1 MKYKKV
7 SVEDLSFFRQT
18 IGEKNVYTDEASI
31 EKYSRDETDGVQFPP
46 EVVLKPITAEEI
58 SSILKYCNENLIP
71 VSPRAAGTGLS
82 ANSLCVHGGVMLS
95 VERMNRILKID
106 ERSLQVTT
114 EPGVITE
121 ALQNAMQEK
130 GLFYPVD
137 PSSRG
142 TSFIGGNVAC
152 NSGGP
157 RAVKYGVVK
166 DFVLNLEVVLPNGE
180 IMWTG
185 ANTLKN
191 STGYNL
197 TQLIVGSEGTLGI
210 VTKIVLKLLPYPKFN
225 NVMWAPFK
233 SMDDAS
239 AAVSAVFRA
248 GIIPSCIEFMEREAI
263 EYVMNFLGDVSI
275 PLADD
280 TRASLLI
287 EVDGNDLEAIQKD
300 CEKIYE
306 VLTQFG
312 VGEIL
317 FADSEAQKIDLWRM
331 RRNIAYAVK
340 KTNVTVE
347 EDTVVPRA
355 DLPELLR
362 HIKEVGKKYN
372 FRSVCYGH
380 AGDGNVHVRILKD
393 KLTDDYWK
401 NEVPKGIREIFEKVV
416 ELGGTISGEHGIGWY
431 QIPYMDIKF
440 REVQLELMRSIKKVF
455 DPHDI
460 LNPGKIFSHQA
471 RSVSP

>member
-1 MKYKKV
+1 MEYNKITD
-7 SVEDLSFFRQT
+7 SDISFFNSLLGT
-18 IGEKNVYTDEASI
+18 EYVMVNTEAI
-31 EKYSRDETDGVQFPP
+31 EKYSRDETDGVAFPP
-46 EVVLKPITAEEI
+46 DVVLKPADTAQI
-58 SSILKYCNENLIP
+58 SAIMKYCNEKHIP

-82 ANSLCVHGGVMLS
+82 ANSLCVYGGVMLLTD
-95 VERMNRILKID
+95 RLNKILNID
-106 ERSLQVTT
+106 ERNLQVTT
-114 EPGVITE
+114 QPAVITE
-121 ALQNAMQEK
+121 ALQNTLQAK

-142 TSFIGGNVAC
+142 TCYIGGNVAC

-166 DFVLNLEVVLPNGE
+166 DFVLNLEVVLPNGD

-197 TQLIVGSEGTLGI
+197 TQLFVGSEGTLGI
-210 VTKIVLKLLPYPKFN
+210 VTTIVLKLLPYPKFN
-225 NVMWAPFK
+225 NVMLAPFK
-233 SMDDAS
+233 SMEHAG

-248 GIIPSCIEFMEREAI
+248 GIVPSCIEFMEREAI
-263 EYVMNFLGDVSI
+263 EYVMNFLGDVTV
-275 PLADD
+275 PLAND
-280 TRASLLI
+280 THATLLI
-287 EVDGNDLEAIQKD
+287 EVDGNDMEVIQKD
-300 CEKIYE
+300 CEKIYD
-306 VLTQFG
+306 VLTQFE

-317 FADSEAQKIDLWRM
+317 FADNEAQKTDLWRM

-355 DLPELLR
+355 DLPELLK
-362 HIKEVGKKYN
+362 HIKAVGTKWN

-393 KLTDDYWK
+393 ELTDEYW
-401 NEVPKGIREIFEKVV
+401 NEEVPKGIREIFEKVV
-416 ELGGTISGEHGIGWY
+416 ELGGTISGEHGIGWI
-431 QIPYMDIKF
+431 QVPYMDIKF
-440 REVQLELMRSIKKVF
+440 KQPQISLMRSIKAVF
-455 DPHDI
+455 DPNNI
-460 LNPGKIFSHQA
+460 MNPGKVFN
-471 RSVSP
+471 R

>member
-1 MKYKKV
+1 MSYKKITA
-7 SVEDLSFFRQT
+7 EDIAWFKT
-18 IGEKNVYTDEASI
+18 VVGEEYVYTDDASI
-31 EKYSRDETDGVQFPP
+31 EKYSRDETDGVKFPP
-46 EVVLKPITAEEI
+46 EVVIKPITTQEVSAI
-58 SSILKYCNENLIP
+58 MRYCNEQRIP

-82 ANSLCVHGGVMLS
+82 ANSLCVHGGVMLT
-95 VERMNRILKID
+95 VERMNRILQID

-121 ALQNAMQEK
+121 ALQNTLQEK

-142 TSFIGGNVAC
+142 SSFIGGNVAC

-191 STGYNL
+191 STGYNF
-197 TQLIVGSEGTLGI
+197 TQLIVGSEGTLAI

-225 NVMWAPFK
+225 NVMLAPFK

-248 GIIPSCIEFMEREAI
+248 GIIPSCIEFMERDAV
-263 EYVMNFLGDVSI
+263 EYVMNFLGDVTI

-280 TRASLLI
+280 TQATLLI
-287 EVDGNDLEAIQKD
+287 EVDGSDLEAIQKD
-300 CEKIYE
+300 CEKIYD
-306 VLTQFG
+306 VLSQFE

-340 KTNVTVE
+340 KTNMTVE

-362 HIKEVGKKYN
+362 HIKEVGKKWN

-393 KLTDDYWK
+393 QLTDEYWK
-401 NEVPKGIREIFEKVV
+401 TEVPKGIREIFEKVV
-416 ELGGTISGEHGIGWY
+416 ALGGTISGEHGIGWI

-440 REVQLELMRSIKKVF
+440 KQPQLELMRSIKRVF
-455 DPHDI
+455 DPNNI
-460 LNPGKIFSHQA
+460 LNPGKIF
-471 RSVSP
+471 

>member
-1 MKYKKV
+1 MNYKKV
-7 SVEDLSFFRQT
+7 TAEDIAYFKS
-18 IGEKNVYTDEASI
+18 IVGEDFVFTDEASI
-31 EKYSRDETDGVQFPP
+31 EKFSRDETDGVKFPP
-46 EVVLKPITAEEI
+46 EVVIKPITAQEI
-58 SSILKYCNENLIP
+58 SGILKYCNEQLIP

-82 ANSLCVHGGVMLS
+82 ANSLCVYGGVMLS
-95 VERMNRILKID
+95 VERMNKILKID

-114 EPGVITE
+114 EPAVITE
-121 ALQNAMQEK
+121 ALQNTLQEK
-130 GLFYPVD
+130 GLYYPVD

-142 TSFIGGNVAC
+142 SSFIGGNVAC

-191 STGYNL
+191 STGYNF
-197 TQLIVGSEGTLGI
+197 THLIVGSEGTLAV
-210 VTKIVLKLLPYPKFN
+210 VTKIVLKLLPYPKYN
-225 NVMWAPFK
+225 NVMLAPFK
-233 SMDDAS
+233 SMEDAS

-248 GIIPSCIEFMEREAI
+248 GIVPSCIEFMERDAV
-263 EYVMNFLGDVSI
+263 EYVMKFLGDVTI

-280 TRASLLI
+280 TQATLLI
-287 EVDGNDLEAIQKD
+287 EVDGNDTEAIQKD
-300 CEKIYE
+300 CEKIYD
-306 VLTQFG
+306 VLSQFE

-340 KTNVTVE
+340 KTNMTVE

-355 DLPELLR
+355 DLPELLK
-362 HIKEVGKKYN
+362 HIKEVGKKWN

-393 KLTDDYWK
+393 ELSDEYWK

-416 ELGGTISGEHGIGWY
+416 ELGGTISGEHGIGWI

-440 REVQLELMRSIKKVF
+440 KQTQLELMRNIKKVF
-455 DPHDI
+455 DPNSI
-460 LNPGKIFSHQA
+460 LNPGKIF
-471 RSVSP
+471 

>member
-1 MKYKKV
+1 MNYKRI
-7 SVEDLSFFRQT
+7 SADDLAFFKAQL
-18 IGEKNVYTDEASI
+18 GEQYVFTDDISI
-31 EKYSRDETDGVQFPP
+31 EKYSRDETDGCQFPP
-46 EVVLKPITAEEI
+46 EVVLKPADTAQI
-58 SSILKYCNENLIP
+58 AAVMRYCNEQRIP

-95 VERMNRILKID
+95 IERLNQILTID
-106 ERSLQVTT
+106 ERNLQVVT

-121 ALQNAMQEK
+121 ALQNAMIEK

-137 PSSRG
+137 PSSKG
-142 TSFIGGNVAC
+142 TSFIGGNVAL

-166 DFVLNLEVVLPNGE
+166 DFVLNLEVVLPTGDV
-180 IMWTG
+180 IWTG

-197 TQLIVGSEGTLGI
+197 TQLMVGSEGTLGI
-210 VTKIVLKLLPYPKFN
+210 VTKIVLKLLPYPRFN
-225 NVMWAPFK
+225 NVLLAPFK
-233 SMDDAS
+233 TMDDAS

-248 GIIPSCIEFMEREAI
+248 GIIPSCIEFMERDAMV
-263 EYVMNFLGDVSI
+263 YVMDFLGDVTI
-275 PLADD
+275 PLSDD
-280 TRASLLI
+280 TQATLLI
-287 EVDGNDLEAIQKD
+287 EVDGNEQESIQRD
-300 CEKIYE
+300 CEKIYDVLSQFE
-306 VLTQFG
+306 VG
-312 VGEIL
+312 DIL
-317 FADSEAQKIDLWRM
+317 FADNDAQKTDIWRM

-362 HIKEVGKKYN
+362 HIKAVGAKYG

-393 KLTDDYWK
+393 ELTEDYWK

-416 ELGGTISGEHGIGWY
+416 ELKGTISGEHGIGWF

-440 REVQLELMRSIKKVF
+440 GELQLQIMRDIKKAF
-455 DPHDI
+455 DPNHI
-460 LNPGKIFSHQA
+460 MNPGKIFS
-471 RSVSP
+471 

>member
-1 MKYKKV
+1 MNYKKV
-7 SVEDLSFFRQT
+7 TAEDIAYFKS
-18 IGEKNVYTDEASI
+18 IVGEDFVFTDEASI
-31 EKYSRDETDGVQFPP
+31 EKFSRDETDGVKFPP
-46 EVVLKPITAEEI
+46 EVVIKPITAQEI
-58 SSILKYCNENLIP
+58 SGILKYCNEQLIP

-82 ANSLCVHGGVMLS
+82 ANSLCVYGGVMLS
-95 VERMNRILKID
+95 VERMNKILKID

-114 EPGVITE
+114 EPAVITE
-121 ALQNAMQEK
+121 ALQNTLQEK
-130 GLFYPVD
+130 GLYYPVD

-142 TSFIGGNVAC
+142 SSFIGGNVAC

-191 STGYNL
+191 STGYNF
-197 TQLIVGSEGTLGI
+197 THLIVGSEGTLAV
-210 VTKIVLKLLPYPKFN
+210 VTKIVLKLLPYPKYN
-225 NVMWAPFK
+225 NVMLAPFK

-248 GIIPSCIEFMEREAI
+248 GIVPSCIEFMERDAV
-263 EYVMNFLGDVSI
+263 EYVMKFLGDVTI

-280 TRASLLI
+280 TQATLLI
-287 EVDGNDLEAIQKD
+287 EVDGNDTEAIQKD
-300 CEKIYE
+300 CEKIYD
-306 VLTQFG
+306 VLSQFE

-340 KTNVTVE
+340 KTNMTVE

-355 DLPELLR
+355 DLPELLK
-362 HIKEVGKKYN
+362 HIKEVGKKWN

-393 KLTDDYWK
+393 ELSDEYWK

-416 ELGGTISGEHGIGWY
+416 ELGGTISGEHGIGWI

-440 REVQLELMRSIKKVF
+440 KQTQLELMRNIKKVF
-455 DPHDI
+455 DPNSI
-460 LNPGKIFSHQA
+460 LNPGKIF
-471 RSVSP
+471 

>member
-1 MKYKKV
+1 M
-7 SVEDLSFFRQT
+7 R
-18 IGEKNVYTDEASI
+18 
-31 EKYSRDETDGVQFPP
+31 
-46 EVVLKPITAEEI
+46 
-58 SSILKYCNENLIP
+58 YCNEQLIP

-95 VERMNRILKID
+95 IERLNKILTID
-106 ERSLQVTT
+106 ERNLQVVT

-121 ALQNAMQEK
+121 ALQNAMIEK

-137 PSSRG
+137 PSSKG
-142 TSFIGGNVAC
+142 TSFIGGNVAL

-166 DFVLNLEVVLPNGE
+166 DFVLNLEVVLPTGDV
-180 IMWTG
+180 IWTG

-197 TQLIVGSEGTLGI
+197 TQLMVGSEGTLGI
-210 VTKIVLKLLPYPKFN
+210 VTKIVLKLLPYPRFN
-225 NVMWAPFK
+225 NVLLAPFK
-233 SMDDAS
+233 TMDDAS

-248 GIIPSCIEFMEREAI
+248 GIIPSCIEFMERDAMV
-263 EYVMNFLGDVSI
+263 YVMDFLGDVTI
-275 PLADD
+275 PLSDD
-280 TRASLLI
+280 TQATLLI
-287 EVDGNDLEAIQKD
+287 EVDGNEQESIQRD
-300 CEKIYE
+300 CEKIYDVLSQFE
-306 VLTQFG
+306 VG
-312 VGEIL
+312 DIL
-317 FADSEAQKIDLWRM
+317 FADNDAQKKDIWRM

-362 HIKEVGKKYN
+362 HIKAVGAKYG

-393 KLTDDYWK
+393 QLTEEYWK

-416 ELGGTISGEHGIGWY
+416 ELKGTISGEHGIGWF

-440 REVQLELMRSIKKVF
+440 GELQLQIMRDIKKAF
-455 DPHDI
+455 DPNHI
-460 LNPGKIFSHQA
+460 MNPGKIFS
-471 RSVSP
+471 

>member
-1 MKYKKV
+1 MNFKKI
-7 SVEDLSFFRQT
+7 SAE
-18 IGEKNVYTDEASI
+18 DEAYFRKILGAENVFTDSSSV
-31 EKYSRDETDGVQFPP
+31 EKYSRDETDGCSFPP
-46 EVVLKPITAEEI
+46 EIVLKPMSNEEI
-58 SSILKYCNENLIP
+58 SSIMKYCNAHLIP

-95 VERMNRILKID
+95 VERMNKILRLD
-106 ERSLQVTT
+106 ERSLQVTV
-114 EPGVITE
+114 EPGMITE
-121 ALQNAMQEK
+121 ALQNSLQEK

-142 TSFIGGNVAC
+142 SCFIGGNVAC

-180 IMWTG
+180 IVWTG

-197 TQLIVGSEGTLGI
+197 TQLFVGSEGTLGI
-210 VTKIVLKLLPYPKFN
+210 ITKIVLKLLPFPKFN
-225 NVMWAPFK
+225 NVMLAPFK
-233 SMDDAS
+233 SMEDAS

-263 EYVMNFLGDVSI
+263 EYVMKFLGDVAI

-280 TRASLLI
+280 TQATLLI
-287 EVDGNDLEAIQKD
+287 EVDGNDMDAIQKD

-306 VLTQFG
+306 VLSSFNA
-312 VGEIL
+312 GEIL
-317 FADSEAQKIDLWRM
+317 FADSDAQKTDLWRM

-355 DLPELLR
+355 DLPELLK
-362 HIKEVGKKYN
+362 HIKAVGAKYN

-393 KLTDDYWK
+393 ELSDEYWK
-401 NEVPKGIREIFEKVV
+401 KEVPKGIREIFRKVV
-416 ELGGTISGEHGIGWY
+416 ELKGTISGEHGIGWF

-440 REVQLELMRSIKKVF
+440 SSAHLELFKNIKRVF
-455 DPHDI
+455 DPNGI
-460 LNPGKIFSHQA
+460 MNPGKIF
-471 RSVSP
+471 

>member
-1 MKYKKV
+1 MRYNKV
-7 SVEDLSFFRQT
+7 RAEDLQYFVSLV
-18 IGEKNVYTDEASI
+18 GAEYVLSDDANI
-31 EKYSRDETDGVQFPP
+31 EKYSRDETDGVKFPP
-46 EVVLKPITAEEI
+46 EVILKPADAQQI
-58 SSILKYCNENLIP
+58 SAILKYCNEQLIP

-95 VERMNRILKID
+95 VERLNKILKID
-106 ERSLQVTT
+106 ERNLQVTT

-121 ALQNAMQEK
+121 RLQNTLQEK

-142 TSFIGGNVAC
+142 SSFIGGNVAC

-166 DFVLNLEVVLPNGE
+166 DFVLNLEVVLPSGE
-180 IMWTG
+180 VMWTG

-191 STGYNL
+191 STGYNI
-197 TQLIVGSEGTLGI
+197 TQLMVGSEGTLGI
-210 VTKIVLKLLPYPKFN
+210 ITKIVLKLLPYPKFN
-225 NVMWAPFK
+225 NIMLAPFK

-248 GIIPSCIEFMEREAI
+248 GIIPSSIEFMEREAI
-263 EYVMNFLGDVSI
+263 EYVMDFLGDVAV

-280 TRASLLI
+280 TLATLLI
-287 EVDGNDLEAIQKD
+287 EVDGNDLDVIQKD

-306 VLTQFG
+306 VLTGFE

-317 FADSEAQKIDLWRM
+317 FADSEAQKADLWRM

-355 DLPELLR
+355 DLPELLK

-372 FRSVCYGH
+372 FRTVCYGH

-393 KLTDDYWK
+393 QLTDEAWK

-416 ELGGTISGEHGIGWY
+416 ELGGTISGEHGIGWI

-440 REVQLELMRSIKKVF
+440 SETHLKLMKNIKKVF
-455 DPHDI
+455 DPNGI
-460 LNPGKIFSHQA
+460 LNPDKIF
-471 RSVSP
+471 

>member
-1 MKYKKV
+1 MNYKKTDAD
-7 SVEDLSFFRQT
+7 DLLFFQST
-18 IGEKNVYTDEASI
+18 IGKDYVFTDRVAI
-31 EKYSRDETDGVQFPP
+31 EKYSKDETDGCSFSP
-46 EVVLKPITAEEI
+46 EVVLKPRTTEEI
-58 SSILKYCNENLIP
+58 SALLKYCNEKLIP

-82 ANSLCVHGGVMLS
+82 ANSLCVHGGIMLS
-95 VERMNRILKID
+95 IERINSILEID

-121 ALQNAMQEK
+121 VLQNTLQEK

-142 TSFIGGNVAC
+142 SSFIGGNVAC

-166 DFVLNLEVVLPNGE
+166 DFVLNLEVVLADGTV
-180 IMWTG
+180 MWTG

-191 STGYNL
+191 STGYNF
-197 TQLIVGSEGTLGI
+197 TQLFVGSEGTLGI
-210 VTKIVLKLLPYPKFN
+210 VTKIVLKLLPYPRYN
-225 NVMWAPFK
+225 NIMLAPFK
-233 SMDDAS
+233 SMDDAG

-248 GIIPSCIEFMEREAI
+248 GIVPSCIEFMERDAI
-263 EYVMNFLGDVSI
+263 TYVMDFLGDVTV

-280 TRASLLI
+280 TNATLLI
-287 EVDGNDLEAIQKD
+287 EVDGNDLDNIQKD

-306 VLTQFG
+306 VLSNFE
-312 VGEIL
+312 VGDIL
-317 FADSEAQKIDLWRM
+317 FADSDAQKADLWRM

-355 DLPELLR
+355 DLPELLK
-362 HIKEVGKKYN
+362 HIKSVGKKYN

-393 KLTDDYWK
+393 ELSDDYWK

-416 ELGGTISGEHGIGWY
+416 ELKGTISGEHGIGWF

-440 REVQLELMRSIKKVF
+440 SEEQIKLMRGVKRIF
-455 DPHDI
+455 DSNNI
-460 LNPGKIFSHQA
+460 LNPGKIFTA
-471 RSVSP
+471 L

>member
-1 MKYKKV
+1 MEYTKIRDT
-7 SVEDLSFFRQT
+7 DLAFFRQLL
-18 IGEKNVYTDEASI
+18 GDEYVMNGDEAI
-31 EKYSRDETDGVQFPP
+31 AKYSRDETDGVSFPP
-46 EVVLKPITAEEI
+46 DLVLKPADTAQI
-58 SSILKYCNENLIP
+58 SAIMKYCNENKIP

-82 ANSLCVHGGVMLS
+82 ANSLCVYGGIMLLTD
-95 VERMNRILKID
+95 RLNKILKID
-106 ERSLQVTT
+106 ERNLQVIT
-114 EPGVITE
+114 EPAVITE
-121 ALQNAMQEK
+121 ALQNTLQEQ

-142 TSFIGGNVAC
+142 TCYIGGNVAC

-166 DFVLNLEVVLPNGE
+166 DFVLNLEVVLPNGDV
-180 IMWTG
+180 MWTG

-197 TQLIVGSEGTLGI
+197 TQLMVGSEGTLGI

-225 NVMWAPFK
+225 NVMLAPFK

-248 GIIPSCIEFMEREAI
+248 GIVPSCIEFMERDAI
-263 EYVMNFLGDVSI
+263 TYVMNFLGDVTV

-280 TRASLLI
+280 TTATLLI
-287 EVDGNDLEAIQKD
+287 EIDGSDMESIAKD
-300 CEKIYE
+300 CERVYDVLSQFE
-306 VLTQFG
+306 VG
-312 VGEIL
+312 DIL
-317 FADSEAQKIDLWRM
+317 FADNDAQKTDLWRM

-340 KTNVTVE
+340 KTNMTVE

-355 DLPELLR
+355 DLPELLK
-362 HIKEVGKKYN
+362 HIKEVGKKWN

-393 KLTDDYWK
+393 ELTEDYWN

-416 ELGGTISGEHGIGWY
+416 ELGGTISGEHGIGWI

-440 REVQLELMRSIKKVF
+440 QEPHIELMRAIKRVF
-455 DPHDI
+455 DPNNI
-460 LNPGKIFSHQA
+460 MNPGKVFN
-471 RSVSP
+471 R

>member
-1 MKYKKV
+1 MNYKKTDAA
-7 SVEDLSFFRQT
+7 DLQYFKS
-18 IGEKNVYTDEASI
+18 IVGEEFVFTDDASI
-31 EKYSRDETDGVQFPP
+31 ERYGRDETDGVRFPP
-46 EVVLKPITAEEI
+46 EVVVKPITTQEI
-58 SSILKYCNENLIP
+58 SAIMKYCNEKRIP

-82 ANSLCVHGGVMLS
+82 ANSLCVYGGVMLS
-95 VERMNRILKID
+95 IERMNKILKID

-114 EPGVITE
+114 EPAVITE
-121 ALQNAMQEK
+121 ALQNTLQEK

-180 IMWTG
+180 IIWTG

-197 TQLIVGSEGTLGI
+197 TQLIVGSEGTLAVI
-210 VTKIVLKLLPYPKFN
+210 TKIVLKLLPYPRFN
-225 NVMWAPFK
+225 NVMLAPFK

-248 GIIPSCIEFMEREAI
+248 GIIPSCIEFMEREAV
-263 EYVMNFLGDVSI
+263 EYVMKFLGDVTI
-275 PLADD
+275 PLADE
-280 TRASLLI
+280 TQATLLI
-287 EVDGNDLEAIQKD
+287 EVDGNDLEVIQKD

-306 VLTQFG
+306 VLSQFE

-340 KTNVTVE
+340 KTNMTVE

-362 HIKEVGKKYN
+362 HIKEVGRKWN

-393 KLTDDYWK
+393 SLSDEYWK

-416 ELGGTISGEHGIGWY
+416 ELGGTISGEHGIGWI

-440 REVQLELMRSIKKVF
+440 KEMQLQLMRDIKKVF
-455 DPHDI
+455 DPNSI
-460 LNPGKIFSHQA
+460 LNPGKIF
-471 RSVSP
+471 

>member
-1 MKYKKV
+1 MNYKRI
-7 SVEDLSFFRQT
+7 SADDLAFFKAQL
-18 IGEKNVYTDEASI
+18 GEQYVFTDEISI
-31 EKYSRDETDGVQFPP
+31 EKYSRDETDGCQFPP
-46 EVVLKPITAEEI
+46 EVVLKPADTAQI
-58 SSILKYCNENLIP
+58 AAVMRYCNEQLIP

-95 VERMNRILKID
+95 IERLNKILTID
-106 ERSLQVTT
+106 ERNLQVVT

-121 ALQNAMQEK
+121 ALQNAMIEK

-137 PSSRG
+137 PSSKG
-142 TSFIGGNVAC
+142 TSFIGGNVAL

-166 DFVLNLEVVLPNGE
+166 DFVLNLEVVLPTGDV
-180 IMWTG
+180 IWTG

-197 TQLIVGSEGTLGI
+197 TQLMVGSEGTLGI
-210 VTKIVLKLLPYPKFN
+210 VTKIVLKLLPYPRFN
-225 NVMWAPFK
+225 NVLLAPFK
-233 SMDDAS
+233 TMDDAS

-248 GIIPSCIEFMEREAI
+248 GIIPSCIEFMERDAMV
-263 EYVMNFLGDVSI
+263 YVMDFLGDVTI
-275 PLADD
+275 PLSDD
-280 TRASLLI
+280 TQATLLI
-287 EVDGNDLEAIQKD
+287 EVDGNEQESIQRD
-300 CEKIYE
+300 CEKIYDVLSQFE
-306 VLTQFG
+306 VG
-312 VGEIL
+312 DIL
-317 FADSEAQKIDLWRM
+317 FADNDAQKTDIWRM

-362 HIKEVGKKYN
+362 HIKAVGAKYG

-393 KLTDDYWK
+393 QLTEEYWK
-401 NEVPKGIREIFEKVV
+401 NEVPKGIREIFEKVI
-416 ELGGTISGEHGIGWY
+416 ELKGTISGEHGIGWF

-440 REVQLELMRSIKKVF
+440 GELQLQIMRDIKKAF
-455 DPHDI
+455 DPNHI
-460 LNPGKIFSHQA
+460 MNPGKIFA
-471 RSVSP
+471 

>member
-1 MKYKKV
+1 MNYKRIA
-7 SVEDLSFFRQT
+7 EADLTHFQKITGNDF
-18 IGEKNVYTDEASI
+18 VFTDAVNI
-31 EKYSRDETDGVQFPP
+31 EKYSRDETDGCAFPP
-46 EVVLKPITAEEI
+46 EVVIKPKSTEEI
-58 SSILKYCNENLIP
+58 SAIVKYCNENLIP

-95 VERMNRILKID
+95 VERMNNILQID
-106 ERSLQVTT
+106 ERSLQVTV
-114 EPGVITE
+114 EPGMITE
-121 ALQNAMQEK
+121 ALQNTLQEK

-142 TSFIGGNVAC
+142 SCFIGGNVAC

-197 TQLIVGSEGTLGI
+197 TQLFVGSEGTLGI
-210 VTKIVLKLLPYPKFN
+210 ITKIVLKLLPYPKFN
-225 NVMWAPFK
+225 NVMLAPFK
-233 SMDDAS
+233 SMDDAG

-248 GIIPSCIEFMEREAI
+248 GIIPSCIEFMEREAV
-263 EYVMNFLGDVSI
+263 EYVMKFLGDVTI

-280 TRASLLI
+280 THATLLI
-287 EVDGNDLEAIQKD
+287 EVDGNDVDAIQKD

-306 VLTQFG
+306 VLSQFE

-355 DLPELLR
+355 DLPELLK
-362 HIKEVGKKYN
+362 HIKAVGKKYN

-393 KLTDDYWK
+393 ELTDEYWK
-401 NEVPKGIREIFEKVV
+401 TEVPKGIREIFEKVV
-416 ELGGTISGEHGIGWY
+416 ALKGTISGEHGIGWF

-440 REVQLELMRSIKKVF
+440 SAMQIDLMRKIKRVF
-455 DPHDI
+455 DPNNI
-460 LNPGKIFSHQA
+460 MNPGKIFKNA
-471 RSVSP
+471 

>member
-1 MKYKKV
+1 MNYKRIA
-7 SVEDLSFFRQT
+7 EADLEHFKKIAGNDF
-18 IGEKNVYTDEASI
+18 VFTDAANI
-31 EKYSRDETDGVQFPP
+31 EKYSRDETDGCAFPP
-46 EVVLKPITAEEI
+46 EVVIKPKSTEEI
-58 SSILKYCNENLIP
+58 SAIVKYCNQNLIP

-95 VERMNRILKID
+95 VERMNSILQID
-106 ERSLQVTT
+106 ERSLQVTV
-114 EPGVITE
+114 EPGMITE
-121 ALQNAMQEK
+121 ALQNTLQEK

-142 TSFIGGNVAC
+142 SCFIGGNVAC

-197 TQLIVGSEGTLGI
+197 TQLFVGSEGTLGI
-210 VTKIVLKLLPYPKFN
+210 ITKIVLKLLPYPKFN
-225 NVMWAPFK
+225 NVMLAPFK

-248 GIIPSCIEFMEREAI
+248 GIIPSCIEFMERDAV
-263 EYVMNFLGDVSI
+263 EYVMKFLGDVTI

-280 TRASLLI
+280 THATLLI
-287 EVDGNDLEAIQKD
+287 EVDGNDLDAIQKD

-306 VLTQFG
+306 VLTKFE

-355 DLPELLR
+355 DLPELLK
-362 HIKEVGKKYN
+362 HIKAVGKKYN

-393 KLTDDYWK
+393 ELTDEYWK
-401 NEVPKGIREIFEKVV
+401 TEVPKGIREIFEKVV
-416 ELGGTISGEHGIGWY
+416 ALKGTISGEHGIGWF

-440 REVQLELMRSIKKVF
+440 SAMQIDLMRNIKRVF
-455 DPHDI
+455 DPNNI
-460 LNPGKIFSHQA
+460 MNPGKVFN
-471 RSVSP
+471 

>member
-1 MKYKKV
+1 MNYKRI
-7 SVEDLSFFRQT
+7 SADDLAFFKAQL
-18 IGEKNVYTDEASI
+18 GEQYVFTDDISI
-31 EKYSRDETDGVQFPP
+31 EKYSRDETDGCQFPP
-46 EVVLKPITAEEI
+46 EVVLKPADTAQI
-58 SSILKYCNENLIP
+58 AAVMRYCNEQRIP

-95 VERMNRILKID
+95 IERLNKILTID
-106 ERSLQVTT
+106 ERNLQVVT

-121 ALQNAMQEK
+121 ALQNAMIEK

-137 PSSRG
+137 PSSKG
-142 TSFIGGNVAC
+142 TSFIGGNVAL

-166 DFVLNLEVVLPNGE
+166 DFVLNLEVVLPTGDV
-180 IMWTG
+180 IWTG

-197 TQLIVGSEGTLGI
+197 TQLMVGSEGTLGI
-210 VTKIVLKLLPYPKFN
+210 VTKIVLKLLPYPRFN
-225 NVMWAPFK
+225 NVLLAPFK
-233 SMDDAS
+233 TMDDAS

-248 GIIPSCIEFMEREAI
+248 GIIPSCIEFMERDAMV
-263 EYVMNFLGDVSI
+263 YVMDFLGDVTI
-275 PLADD
+275 PLSDD
-280 TRASLLI
+280 TQATLLI
-287 EVDGNDLEAIQKD
+287 EVDGNEQESIQRD
-300 CEKIYE
+300 CEKIYDVLSQFE
-306 VLTQFG
+306 VG
-312 VGEIL
+312 DIL
-317 FADSEAQKIDLWRM
+317 FADNDAQKTDIWRM

-362 HIKEVGKKYN
+362 HIKAVGAKYG

-393 KLTDDYWK
+393 QLTDEYWK

-416 ELGGTISGEHGIGWY
+416 ELKGTISGEHGIGWF

-440 REVQLELMRSIKKVF
+440 GELQLQIMRDIKKAF
-455 DPHDI
+455 DPNHI
-460 LNPGKIFSHQA
+460 MNPGKIFA
-471 RSVSP
+471 

>member
-1 MKYKKV
+1 MNYKRIA
-7 SVEDLSFFRQT
+7 EADLEHFKKIAGNDF
-18 IGEKNVYTDEASI
+18 VFTDAANI
-31 EKYSRDETDGVQFPP
+31 EKYSRDETDGCAFPP
-46 EVVLKPITAEEI
+46 EVVIKPKSVEEI
-58 SSILKYCNENLIP
+58 SAIVKYCNENLIP

-95 VERMNRILKID
+95 VERMNNILQID
-106 ERSLQVTT
+106 ERSLQVTV
-114 EPGVITE
+114 EPGMITE
-121 ALQNAMQEK
+121 ALQNTLQEK

-142 TSFIGGNVAC
+142 SCFIGGNVAC

-197 TQLIVGSEGTLGI
+197 TQLFVGSEGTLGI
-210 VTKIVLKLLPYPKFN
+210 ITKIVLKLLPYPKFN
-225 NVMWAPFK
+225 NVMLAPFK

-248 GIIPSCIEFMEREAI
+248 GIIPSCIEFMEREAV
-263 EYVMNFLGDVSI
+263 EYVMKFLGDVTI
-275 PLADD
+275 PLAKD
-280 TRASLLI
+280 THATLLI
-287 EVDGNDLEAIQKD
+287 EVDGNDIDAIQKD

-306 VLTQFG
+306 VLSQFE

-340 KTNVTVE
+340 KTNLTVE

-355 DLPELLR
+355 DLPELLK
-362 HIKEVGKKYN
+362 HIKAVGKKYN

-393 KLTDDYWK
+393 ELTDEYWK

-416 ELGGTISGEHGIGWY
+416 ALKGTISGEHGIGWF

-440 REVQLELMRSIKKVF
+440 SAMQIDLMRNIKRVF
-455 DPHDI
+455 DPNNI
-460 LNPGKIFSHQA
+460 MNPGKVFN
-471 RSVSP
+471 

>member
-1 MKYKKV
+1 MNYKRIA
-7 SVEDLSFFRQT
+7 EADLEHFKKIAGNDF
-18 IGEKNVYTDEASI
+18 VFTDVANI
-31 EKYSRDETDGVQFPP
+31 EKYSRDETDGCAFPP
-46 EVVLKPITAEEI
+46 EVIIKPKTVEEI
-58 SSILKYCNENLIP
+58 SAVVKYCNQNLIP

-95 VERMNRILKID
+95 VERMNSILQID
-106 ERSLQVTT
+106 ERSLQVTV
-114 EPGVITE
+114 EPGMITE
-121 ALQNAMQEK
+121 ALQNTLQEK

-142 TSFIGGNVAC
+142 SCFIGGNVAC

-166 DFVLNLEVVLPNGE
+166 DFVLNLEVVLPTGE

-197 TQLIVGSEGTLGI
+197 TQLFVGSEGTLGI
-210 VTKIVLKLLPYPKFN
+210 ITKIVLKLLPYPKFN
-225 NVMWAPFK
+225 NVMLAPFK

-248 GIIPSCIEFMEREAI
+248 GIIPSCIEFMERDAV
-263 EYVMNFLGDVSI
+263 EYVMKFLGDVTI
-275 PLADD
+275 PIADD
-280 TRASLLI
+280 THAILLI
-287 EVDGNDLEAIQKD
+287 EVDGNDLDIIGKD

-306 VLTQFG
+306 VLSQFE

-317 FADSEAQKIDLWRM
+317 FADNEAQKIDLWRM

-355 DLPELLR
+355 DLPELLK
-362 HIKEVGKKYN
+362 HIKAVGKKYN

-393 KLTDDYWK
+393 ELSDAYWK

-416 ELGGTISGEHGIGWY
+416 ALKGTISGEHGIGWF

-440 REVQLELMRSIKKVF
+440 SAMQIDLMRNIKRVF
-455 DPHDI
+455 DPNNI
-460 LNPGKIFSHQA
+460 MNPGKIFN
-471 RSVSP
+471 

>member
-1 MKYKKV
+1 MNYKKI
-7 SVEDLSFFRQT
+7 SEEDITHF
-18 IGEKNVYTDEASI
+18 KNILGSEFVFYDEATLT
-31 EKYSRDETDGVQFPP
+31 KYSRDETDGCAFPP
-46 EVVLKPITAEEI
+46 EVVLKPNTAEQI
-58 SSILKYCNENLIP
+58 SAIMKYCNTHSIP

-82 ANSLCVHGGVMLS
+82 ANSLCVEGGVMLT
-95 VERMNRILKID
+95 VERMNNILHVD
-106 ERSLQVTT
+106 ERNLQVTT

-121 ALQNAMQEK
+121 ALQNTLQER

-142 TSFIGGNVAC
+142 TCFIGGNVAC

-166 DFVLNLEVVLPNGE
+166 DFVLNLEVVLPAGE
-180 IMWTG
+180 IIWTG

-197 TQLIVGSEGTLGI
+197 TQLFVGSEGTLGI
-210 VTKIVLKLLPYPKFN
+210 ITKIVLKLLPYPKFN
-225 NVMWAPFK
+225 NVMLAPFK

-248 GIIPSCIEFMEREAI
+248 GIIPSCIEFMEREAV

-275 PLADD
+275 SLAND
-280 TRASLLI
+280 TNATLLI
-287 EVDGNDLEAIQKD
+287 EVDGNDVEVIQKD

-306 VLTQFG
+306 VLSSFD

-317 FADSEAQKIDLWRM
+317 FADSEAQKADLWRM

-355 DLPELLR
+355 DLPELLK
-362 HIKEVGKKYN
+362 HIKAVGGKYG

-393 KLTDDYWK
+393 ELSDDYWK

-416 ELGGTISGEHGIGWY
+416 QLKGTISGEHGIGWF
-431 QIPYMDIKF
+431 QIPYMDIKYSPL
-440 REVQLELMRSIKKVF
+440 QISLMKNIKAVF
-455 DPHDI
+455 DPNNI
-460 LNPGKIFSHQA
+460 MNPGKIF
-471 RSVSP
+471 

>member
-1 MKYKKV
+1 MNYKRI
-7 SVEDLSFFRQT
+7 SADDLAFFKAQL
-18 IGEKNVYTDEASI
+18 GEQYVFTDDISI
-31 EKYSRDETDGVQFPP
+31 EKYSHDETDGCQFPP
-46 EVVLKPITAEEI
+46 EVVLKPADTAQI
-58 SSILKYCNENLIP
+58 SAVMRYCNEQLIP

-95 VERMNRILKID
+95 IERLNKILTID
-106 ERSLQVTT
+106 ERNLQVVT

-121 ALQNAMQEK
+121 ALQNAMIEK

-137 PSSRG
+137 PSSKG
-142 TSFIGGNVAC
+142 TSFIGGNVAL

-166 DFVLNLEVVLPNGE
+166 DFVLNLEVVLPTGDV
-180 IMWTG
+180 IWTG

-197 TQLIVGSEGTLGI
+197 TQLMVGSEGTLGI
-210 VTKIVLKLLPYPKFN
+210 VTKIVLKLLPYPRFN
-225 NVMWAPFK
+225 NVLLAPFK
-233 SMDDAS
+233 TMDDAS

-248 GIIPSCIEFMEREAI
+248 GIIPSCIEFMERDAMV
-263 EYVMNFLGDVSI
+263 YVMDFLGDVTI
-275 PLADD
+275 PLSDD
-280 TRASLLI
+280 TQATLLI
-287 EVDGNDLEAIQKD
+287 EVDGNEQESIQRD
-300 CEKIYE
+300 CEKIYDVLSQFE
-306 VLTQFG
+306 VG
-312 VGEIL
+312 DIL
-317 FADSEAQKIDLWRM
+317 FADNDAQKTDIWRM

-362 HIKEVGKKYN
+362 HIKAVGAKYG

-393 KLTDDYWK
+393 ELTEDYWK

-416 ELGGTISGEHGIGWY
+416 ELKGTISGEHGIGWF

-440 REVQLELMRSIKKVF
+440 GELQLQIMRDIKKAF
-455 DPHDI
+455 DPNHI
-460 LNPGKIFSHQA
+460 MNPGKIFS
-471 RSVSP
+471 

>member
-1 MKYKKV
+1 MNYKRI
-7 SVEDLSFFRQT
+7 SADDLAFFAAQL
-18 IGEKNVYTDEASI
+18 GEQYVFTDEISI
-31 EKYSRDETDGVQFPP
+31 EKYSRDETDGCQFPP
-46 EVVLKPITAEEI
+46 EVVLKPADTAQI
-58 SSILKYCNENLIP
+58 AAVMRYCNEQLIP

-95 VERMNRILKID
+95 IERLNKILTID
-106 ERSLQVTT
+106 ERNLQVVT

-121 ALQNAMQEK
+121 ALQNAMIEK

-137 PSSRG
+137 PSSKG
-142 TSFIGGNVAC
+142 TSFIGGNVAL

-166 DFVLNLEVVLPNGE
+166 DFVLNLEVVLPTGDV
-180 IMWTG
+180 IWTG

-197 TQLIVGSEGTLGI
+197 TQLMVGSEGTLGI
-210 VTKIVLKLLPYPKFN
+210 VTKIVLKLLPYPRFN
-225 NVMWAPFK
+225 NVLLAPFK
-233 SMDDAS
+233 TMDDAS

-248 GIIPSCIEFMEREAI
+248 GIIPSCIEFMERDAMV
-263 EYVMNFLGDVSI
+263 YVMDFLGDVTI
-275 PLADD
+275 PLSDD
-280 TRASLLI
+280 TQATLLI
-287 EVDGNDLEAIQKD
+287 EVDGNEQESIQRD
-300 CEKIYE
+300 CEKIYDVLSQFE
-306 VLTQFG
+306 VG
-312 VGEIL
+312 DIL
-317 FADSEAQKIDLWRM
+317 FADNDAQKTDIWRM

-362 HIKEVGKKYN
+362 HIKAVGAKYG

-393 KLTDDYWK
+393 QLTEEYWK

-416 ELGGTISGEHGIGWY
+416 ELKGTISGEHGIGWF

-440 REVQLELMRSIKKVF
+440 GELQLQIMRDIKKAF
-455 DPHDI
+455 DPNHI
-460 LNPGKIFSHQA
+460 MNPGKIFS
-471 RSVSP
+471 

>member
-1 MKYKKV
+1 MNYKRI
-7 SVEDLSFFRQT
+7 SADDLAFFAAQL
-18 IGEKNVYTDEASI
+18 GEQYVFTDDISI
-31 EKYSRDETDGVQFPP
+31 EKYSRDETDGCQFPP
-46 EVVLKPITAEEI
+46 EVVLKPADTAQI
-58 SSILKYCNENLIP
+58 AAVMRYCNEQLIP

-95 VERMNRILKID
+95 IERLNKILTID
-106 ERSLQVTT
+106 ERNLQVVT

-121 ALQNAMQEK
+121 ALQNAMIEK

-137 PSSRG
+137 PSSKG
-142 TSFIGGNVAC
+142 TSFIGGNVAL

-166 DFVLNLEVVLPNGE
+166 DFVLNLEVVLPTGDV
-180 IMWTG
+180 IWTG

-197 TQLIVGSEGTLGI
+197 TQLMVGSEGTLGI
-210 VTKIVLKLLPYPKFN
+210 VTKIVLKLLPYPRFN
-225 NVMWAPFK
+225 NVLLAPFK
-233 SMDDAS
+233 TMDDAS

-248 GIIPSCIEFMEREAI
+248 GIIPSCIEFMERDAMV
-263 EYVMNFLGDVSI
+263 YVMDFLGDVTI
-275 PLADD
+275 PLSDD
-280 TRASLLI
+280 TQATLLI
-287 EVDGNDLEAIQKD
+287 EVDGNEQESIQRD
-300 CEKIYE
+300 CEKIYDVLSQFE
-306 VLTQFG
+306 VG
-312 VGEIL
+312 DIL
-317 FADSEAQKIDLWRM
+317 FADNDAQKTDIWRM

-362 HIKEVGKKYN
+362 HIKVVGAKYG

-393 KLTDDYWK
+393 QLTEDYWK

-416 ELGGTISGEHGIGWY
+416 ELKGTISGEHGIGWF

-440 REVQLELMRSIKKVF
+440 GELQLQIMRDIKKAF
-455 DPHDI
+455 DPNHI
-460 LNPGKIFSHQA
+460 MNPGKIFS
-471 RSVSP
+471 

>member
-1 MKYKKV
+1 MNYKKIDDG
-7 SVEDLSFFRQT
+7 DLAFFRKT
-18 IGEKNVYTDEASI
+18 IGSDFVFTDEANI
-31 EKYSRDETDGVQFPP
+31 ERFSRDETDGVQFPP
-46 EVVLKPITAEEI
+46 EVILKPITAQEI
-58 SSILKYCNENLIP
+58 SAVLKYCNDNLIP

-95 VERMNRILKID
+95 VERMNQILNID

-166 DFVLNLEVVLPNGE
+166 DFVLNLEAVLPNGE
-180 IMWTG
+180 IIWTG

-197 TQLIVGSEGTLGI
+197 TQLLVGSEGTLGI

-225 NVMWAPFK
+225 NVMLAPFK
-233 SMDDAS
+233 SMDDAG

-263 EYVMNFLGDVSI
+263 EYVMNFLGDVTV
-275 PLADD
+275 PLAED
-280 TRASLLI
+280 TRATLLI
-287 EVDGNDLEAIQKD
+287 EVDGNDMEVIQKD

-306 VLTQFG
+306 VLTEFE

-317 FADSEAQKIDLWRM
+317 FADNEAQKIDLWRM

-355 DLPELLR
+355 DLPELLK
-362 HIKEVGKKYN
+362 HIKEVGRKYN
-372 FRSVCYGH
+372 FRTVCYGH

-393 KLTDDYWK
+393 QLTDDYWK
-401 NEVPKGIREIFEKVV
+401 SEVPKGIREIFEKVV
-416 ELGGTISGEHGIGWY
+416 ALGGTISGEHGIGWY
-431 QIPYMDIKF
+431 QIPYMNIKF
-440 REVQLELMRSIKKVF
+440 REVQLQLMRDIKKVF
-455 DPHDI
+455 DPNNI
-460 LNPGKIFSHQA
+460 LNPGKIFP
-471 RSVSP
+471 SV

>member
-1 MKYKKV
+1 MSYKRI
-7 SVEDLSFFRQT
+7 SA
-18 IGEKNVYTDEASI
+18 TDIEQLERIVGAEYVCTDAASI
-31 EKYSRDETDGVQFPP
+31 EKFSRDETDGVSFPP
-46 EVVLKPITAEEI
+46 EVVVKPITAVEI
-58 SSILKYCNENLIP
+58 SAILKYCNEQLIP

-82 ANSLCVHGGVMLS
+82 ANSLCVYGGVMLS
-95 VERMNRILKID
+95 TERMNRILKID
-106 ERSLQVTT
+106 ERNLQVTT
-114 EPGVITE
+114 EPAVITE
-121 ALQNAMQEK
+121 LLQNTLQEK

-166 DFVLNLEVVLPNGE
+166 DFVLNLEVVLPTGE

-197 TQLIVGSEGTLGI
+197 TQLIVGSEGTLAM

-225 NVMWAPFK
+225 HVLLAPFK

-248 GIIPSCIEFMEREAI
+248 GLIPSCIEFMERDAV
-263 EYVMNFLGDVSI
+263 EYVMKFLGDVTI

-280 TRASLLI
+280 TQATLLI
-287 EVDGNDLEAIQKD
+287 EVDGNDVEMIQKD

-306 VLTQFG
+306 VLSQFE

-317 FADSEAQKIDLWRM
+317 FADSEAQKVDLWRM

-340 KTNVTVE
+340 KTNMTVE

-355 DLPELLR
+355 DLPALLK
-362 HIKEVGKKYN
+362 HIKQVGKKWN

-393 KLTDDYWK
+393 ELSDEYWQ

-416 ELGGTISGEHGIGWY
+416 ELGGTISGEHGIGWI

-440 REVQLELMRSIKKVF
+440 KEAQLQLMRNIKKVF
-455 DPHDI
+455 DPNNI
-460 LNPGKIFSHQA
+460 LNPGKIF
-471 RSVSP
+471 

>member
-1 MKYKKV
+1 MNYKRI
-7 SVEDLSFFRQT
+7 SADDLAFFAAQL
-18 IGEKNVYTDEASI
+18 GEQYVFTDEISI
-31 EKYSRDETDGVQFPP
+31 EKYSRDETDGCQFPP
-46 EVVLKPITAEEI
+46 EVVLKPADTAQI
-58 SSILKYCNENLIP
+58 AAVMRYCNEQLIP

-95 VERMNRILKID
+95 IERLNKILTID
-106 ERSLQVTT
+106 ERNLQVVT

-121 ALQNAMQEK
+121 ALQNAMIEK

-137 PSSRG
+137 PSSKG
-142 TSFIGGNVAC
+142 TSFIGGNVAL

-166 DFVLNLEVVLPNGE
+166 DFVLNLEVVLPTGDV
-180 IMWTG
+180 IWTG

-197 TQLIVGSEGTLGI
+197 TQLMVGSEGTLGI
-210 VTKIVLKLLPYPKFN
+210 VTKIVLKLLPYPRFN
-225 NVMWAPFK
+225 NVLLAPFK
-233 SMDDAS
+233 TMDDAS

-248 GIIPSCIEFMEREAI
+248 GIIPSCIEFMERDAMV
-263 EYVMNFLGDVSI
+263 YVMDFLGDVTI
-275 PLADD
+275 PLSDD
-280 TRASLLI
+280 TQATLLI
-287 EVDGNDLEAIQKD
+287 EVDGNEQESIQRD
-300 CEKIYE
+300 CEKIYD
-306 VLTQFG
+306 VLSQFD
-312 VGEIL
+312 VGDIL
-317 FADSEAQKIDLWRM
+317 FADNDAQKTDIWRM

-362 HIKEVGKKYN
+362 HIKAVGAKYG

-393 KLTDDYWK
+393 QLTEEYWK

-416 ELGGTISGEHGIGWY
+416 ELKGTISGEHGIGWF

-440 REVQLELMRSIKKVF
+440 GELQLQIMRDIKKAF
-455 DPHDI
+455 DPNHI
-460 LNPGKIFSHQA
+460 MNPGKIFS
-471 RSVSP
+471 

>member
-1 MKYKKV
+1 MNYHKINA
-7 SVEDLSFFRQT
+7 EDLAYLSK
-18 IGEKNVYTDEASI
+18 IVGESHVLADDLTLA
-31 EKYSRDETDGVQFPP
+31 KYSRDETDGCAFFP
-46 EVVLKPITAEEI
+46 EVVVKPNSADEI
-58 SSILKYCNENLIP
+58 SAIMKYCFELSIP

-95 VERMNRILKID
+95 VERMNRILEID
-106 ERSLQVTT
+106 ERNLQVAVEPGIITESLQNT
-114 EPGVITE
+114 
-121 ALQNAMQEK
+121 LQEK

-142 TSFIGGNVAC
+142 TCFIGGNVAC

-166 DFVLNLEVVLPNGE
+166 DFVLNLEVVLPNGTV
-180 IMWTG
+180 MWTG

-197 TQLIVGSEGTLGI
+197 TQLFVGSEGTLGI
-210 VTKIVLKLLPYPKFN
+210 ITKIVLKLLPYPKFN
-225 NVMWAPFK
+225 HVMLAPFK

-263 EYVMNFLGDVSI
+263 EYVMKFLGDVSI
-275 PLADD
+275 NLESNTQA
-280 TRASLLI
+280 TLLI
-287 EVDGNDLEAIQKD
+287 EVDGNDTDTLQKD

-306 VLTQFG
+306 VLQQFDAG
-312 VGEIL
+312 DIL
-317 FADSEAQKIDLWRM
+317 FADSDAQKTDLWRM

-362 HIKEVGKKYN
+362 HIKAVGSKYN

-393 KLTDDYWK
+393 QLSDEYWK
-401 NEVPKGIREIFEKVV
+401 KEVPKGIREIFEKVV
-416 ELGGTISGEHGIGWY
+416 ALKGTISGEHGIGWF
-431 QIPYMDIKF
+431 QVPYMDIKF
-440 REVQLELMRSIKKVF
+440 APEHIKLMQSIKKVF
-455 DPHDI
+455 DPKHI
-460 LNPGKIFSHQA
+460 MNPGKLFE
-471 RSVSP
+471 V